1 MVIFLSRSMYLSFLY
16 LYAIVIQTQKQ
27 PESVDLE
34 QAQSGLMSIAPQE
47 WIWIMQRGSWNGF
60 RKGQPE
66 LSEKKI
72 AMDCA

>member
-1 MVIFLSRSMYLSFLY
+1 MYLSFLY

-34 QAQSGLMSIAPQE
+34 QAKSGLMSTASRVDLDNAVGQLE
-47 WIWIMQRGSWNGF
+47 WIQ
-60 RKGQPE
+60 GQPE

-72 AMDCA
+72 WIVHRFLYMLL